1 MANKYSGLV
10 GKIMKESAEEG
21 ADFVKQNASKLLI
34 KNSRHGKRLDNL
46 YTGKKINGFTVGAAA
61 LGVGALMTGGLQNM
75 TGEKAVTQKAVT
87 QNETGDLKSI
97 FDINSTLSV
106 RANLTMAEQAVN
118 PSMSADGT
126 AGVASSKAP
135 TLNAN
140 GNMVFGMHNLR
151 NGKK

>member
-75 TGEKAVTQKAVT
+75 TGEKAVTQ
-87 QNETGDLKSI
+87 NETGDLKSI

-106 RANLTMAEQAVN
+106 RANLPMAEQAVN

>member
-34 KNSRHGKRLDNL
+34 KDSRHGKRLDNL
-46 YTGKKINGFTVGAAA
+46 YTGKKINGFTVGAAT

-75 TGEKAVTQKAVT
+75 TGEKSVT
-87 QNETGDLKSI
+87 QNGTGDLKSV

-106 RANLTMAEQAVN
+106 RANLPMAEQAVN

>member
-75 TGEKAVTQKAVT
+75 TGEKAVTQ
-87 QNETGDLKSI
+87 NETGDLKSI

>member
-75 TGEKAVTQKAVT
+75 TGEKAVTQ
-87 QNETGDLKSI
+87 NETGDLKSI

-106 RANLTMAEQAVN
+106 RANLTMAEQAVS

>member
-10 GKIMKESAEEG
+10 GKMMREGGEEG
-21 ADFVKQNASKLLI
+21 ADYLKKRGSQWLI
-34 KNSRHGKRLDNL
+34 KDSPHGRRLDNL
-46 YTGKKINGFTVGAAA
+46 YTGKKLNGLTVGAAA
-61 LGVGALMTGGLQNM
+61 VGVGAVVSGGWQNL
-75 TGEKAVTQKAVT
+75 TGEKHTTQSS
-87 QNETGDLKSI
+87 TGDLKNI
-97 FDINSTLSV
+97 FDVNNTLSV
-106 RANLTMAEQAVN
+106 RANLAMAEQAVN

-126 AGVASSKAP
+126 AGATSSKAP

>member
-34 KNSRHGKRLDNL
+34 KNSRHGKPLDNL

-75 TGEKAVTQKAVT
+75 TGEKAVTQ
-87 QNETGDLKSI
+87 NGTGDLKSI

-106 RANLTMAEQAVN
+106 RANLPMAEQAVN

>member
-46 YTGKKINGFTVGAAA
+46 YTGKKINGFTIGAAA
-61 LGVGALMTGGLQNM
+61 LGVGALMTGGLQNA
-75 TGEKAVTQKAVT
+75 TGEKAVTQ
-87 QNETGDLKSI
+87 NGTGDLKSV

-106 RANLTMAEQAVN
+106 RANLPMAEQAVN

>member
-61 LGVGALMTGGLQNM
+61 LGAGALMTGGLQNM
-75 TGEKAVTQKAVT
+75 TGEKAVTQ
-87 QNETGDLKSI
+87 NGTGDLKSI

-106 RANLTMAEQAVN
+106 RANLPMAEQAVN

-151 NGKK
+151 NGKR

>member
-46 YTGKKINGFTVGAAA
+46 YTGKKINGFTVGAAT

-75 TGEKAVTQKAVT
+75 TGEKAVTQ
-87 QNETGDLKSI
+87 NGTGDLKSI

-106 RANLTMAEQAVN
+106 RANLQMAEQAVN

-151 NGKK
+151 NGKR

>member
-75 TGEKAVTQKAVT
+75 TGEKAVTQ
-87 QNETGDLKSI
+87 NETGDLKSI

-106 RANLTMAEQAVN
+106 RANLPTAEQAVN

>member
-75 TGEKAVTQKAVT
+75 TGEKAVTQ
-87 QNETGDLKSI
+87 NGIGDLKSI

>member
-75 TGEKAVTQKAVT
+75 TGEKAVTQ
-87 QNETGDLKSI
+87 NGTGDLKSI

-118 PSMSADGT
+118 PSMSADGV

>member
-75 TGEKAVTQKAVT
+75 TGEKAVTQ
-87 QNETGDLKSI
+87 NGTGDLKSI

-106 RANLTMAEQAVN
+106 RANLPMAEQAVN

-140 GNMVFGMHNLR
+140 GNMVFGMYNLR
-151 NGKK
+151 NGKR

>member
-75 TGEKAVTQKAVT
+75 TGEKAVTQ
-87 QNETGDLKSI
+87 NGTGDLKSI

-106 RANLTMAEQAVN
+106 RANLPMAEQAVN

-135 TLNAN
+135 TLTAN

>member
-75 TGEKAVTQKAVT
+75 TGEKAVTQ
-87 QNETGDLKSI
+87 NGTGDLKSI

-151 NGKK
+151 NGKR

>member
-75 TGEKAVTQKAVT
+75 TGEKAVTK
-87 QNETGDLKSI
+87 NGTGDLKSI

-106 RANLTMAEQAVN
+106 RANLPMAEQAVN

>member
-75 TGEKAVTQKAVT
+75 TGEKAVTQ
-87 QNETGDLKSI
+87 NGTGDLKSI

>member
-61 LGVGALMTGGLQNM
+61 LGAGALMTGGLQNM
-75 TGEKAVTQKAVT
+75 TGEKAVTQ
-87 QNETGDLKSI
+87 NGTGDLKSI

-106 RANLTMAEQAVN
+106 RANLPMAEQAVN

>member
-75 TGEKAVTQKAVT
+75 TGEKAVTQ
-87 QNETGDLKSI
+87 NGTGDLKSI

-106 RANLTMAEQAVN
+106 RANLPMAEQAVN

>member
-75 TGEKAVTQKAVT
+75 TGEKAVTQ
-87 QNETGDLKSI
+87 NGTGDLKSI

-106 RANLTMAEQAVN
+106 RANLPTAEQAVN

>member
-34 KNSRHGKRLDNL
+34 KDSRHGKRLDNL
-46 YTGKKINGFTVGAAA
+46 YTGKKLNGFTVGAAA

-75 TGEKAVTQKAVT
+75 TGEKTVTQSG
-87 QNETGDLKSI
+87 TGDLKSI
-97 FDINSTLSV
+97 FDVNSTLSV
-106 RANLTMAEQAVN
+106 RANLPMAEQAVN

-126 AGVASSKAP
+126 AGATTSKAP

>member
-1 MANKYSGLV
+1 MANKYSSLV

-34 KNSRHGKRLDNL
+34 KDSRHGKRLDNL
-46 YTGKKINGFTVGAAA
+46 YTGKKLNGFTVGAAA
-61 LGVGALMTGGLQNM
+61 LGVGALMTGGFQNM
-75 TGEKAVTQKAVT
+75 TGEKAVTQSG
-87 QNETGDLKSI
+87 TGDLKSI
-97 FDINSTLSV
+97 FDVNSTLSV
-106 RANLTMAEQAVN
+106 RANLPMAEQAVN

-126 AGVASSKAP
+126 AGATTSKAP

>member
-34 KNSRHGKRLDNL
+34 KNSRHGKRLGNL

-75 TGEKAVTQKAVT
+75 TGEKAVTQ
-87 QNETGDLKSI
+87 NGTGDLKSI

-106 RANLTMAEQAVN
+106 RANLPMAEQAVN